1 MKRKAI
7 TALFVAAIMILGT
20 VGVFAL
26 DYEVPEDAITV
37 TARFSV
43 VGAPED
49 AGEEF
54 VMLSGYAG
62 LTIHI
67 TADTIVYFEDYVP
80 LGDDEEDG
88 MTQMAREVLFGRTL
102 AEVLE
107 DRNLRVI
114 YVEGEENKA
123 ISIMILF
130 ETAVHLPQDIDLDD
144 IDLDDTDLNGTDL
157 EEYEDNDYQGI
168 MTLPGEIGVFDFDM
182 DPILL
187 NGEVV
192 VNNEI
197 LENAP
202 LPFWQEVENGYVAMV
217 PLRVVAEALAYDV
230 TWNNE
235 LRSVQLGVGIHLW
248 IGNTEVVVGRMAPIE
263 LQVAPVIVDDLTFV
277 PLNFFRDVLG
287 QTVYVF
293 EGQVVIETYSDMM

>member
-7 TALFVAAIMILGT
+7 TALLVAAMMILGT

-54 VMLSGYAG
+54 VMLSEYAG
-62 LTIHI
+62 LTIVI
-67 TADTIVYFEDYVP
+67 TEDTIVYFEDYVP
-80 LGDDEEDG
+80 LGDEEEDG

-114 YVEGEENKA
+114 YVAGEENEA

-130 ETAVHLPQDIDLDD
+130 ETAVHLPQDMDLEDV
-144 IDLDDTDLNGTDL
+144 DLEDTDLEAYSENG
-157 EEYEDNDYQGI
+157 YQDI
-168 MTLPGEIGVFDFDM
+168 MTLPGEIGVFDFDL
-182 DPILL
+182 DPIVL

-197 LENAP
+197 LEGAP

-217 PLRVVAEALAYDV
+217 PLRVVAEALEYDV